1 MTALQQVKTAVVDAL
16 EGAGLT
22 AMSAYSE
29 EQLKKYTTAVTAV
42 GLREMKVTE
51 SGAMEYLGEKYNA
64 VRDATLEVYGKK
76 LTLSLSLDV
85 YAPRTLGA
93 EGCEETAEEIT
104 QVMMSALPSGLRV
117 KELTWEKTEWDK
129 TYGMFR
135 LSAQAAYEAYFV
147 AETEEET
154 AVFTDFILRG
164 VVRAH
169 E

>member
-1 MTALQQVKTAVVDAL
+1 MRL
-16 EGAGLT
+16 
-22 AMSAYSE
+22 
-29 EQLKKYTTAVTAV
+29 
-42 GLREMKVTE
+42 TE
-51 SGAMEYLGEKYNA
+51 SGAMEYLGQRYDA

-76 LTLSLSLDV
+76 MTLALSLDV

-93 EGCEETAEEIT
+93 EGCEAAAEEIT

-117 KELTWEKTEWDK
+117 KKLTWEKTEWDK

-135 LSAQAAYEAYFV
+135 LSAQAAYEAYFI
-147 AETEEET
+147 AETEAET
-154 AVFTDFILRG
+154 AVFTDFILKG

>member
-16 EGAGLT
+16 ESAGLT

-29 EQLKKYTTAVTAV
+29 EQLKKYATAVTAV
-42 GLREMKVTE
+42 GLREMRLTE
-51 SGAMEYLGEKYNA
+51 SGTMEYLGEKYDA

-76 LTLSLSLDV
+76 MTLALSLDV
-85 YAPRTLGA
+85 YAPRALGA
-93 EGCEETAEEIT
+93 EGCEAAAEEIT

-117 KELTWEKTEWDK
+117 KELAWESTEWDK

-135 LSAQAAYEAYFV
+135 LSASAEYEAYFT
-147 AETEEET
+147 AETAEET